1 MLKQEQFQELL
12 TFESGPQPVL
22 SLYLDTDT
30 SKESMETTKLQVRGM
45 LKESGLE
52 QTAGAATIEKYLDH
66 SYDWTKPGIAMFTT
80 ADGRFFRDYPT
91 AVSFRNRLRVG
102 QRPYLKPLTHLLDH
116 YAHYGVILAD
126 RVGAKFYEFHL
137 GELQA
142 VNGYLGEDSRK
153 IKKGGG
159 SSAVGMRGG
168 VGGGRR
174 EDEVMQR
181 NLREAAAAAQQFFAN
196 KPIRRLFL
204 GGTAETIA
212 QFREL
217 LPKQLQSTFAGSFAI
232 DMNAN
237 ENEVRQRSL
246 SLLEAANI
254 ERENKLVKELLAAAA
269 ASGKNGVT
277 GLDDTLQ
284 AVSEKRVKTLVI
296 SDGFRA
302 PGYIHRDSGF
312 LVANLAKSPL
322 GEQEL
327 TEVADIIEEA
337 VANTMA
343 GGGHVEIISN
353 NDKLENAGRIGAIL
367 RY

>member
-1 MLKQEQFQELL
+1 MLNQEQFKELL
-12 TFESGPQPVL
+12 TFQTDQEPVL
-22 SLYLDTDT
+22 SLYLGTDAT
-30 SKESMETTKLQVRGM
+30 KESIEITKRQVRGM
-45 LKESGLE
+45 LKESGLD
-52 QTAGAATIEKYLDH
+52 QTAGAATIEKYLAH
-66 SYDWTKPGIAMFTT
+66 SYNWTKPGIAMFAT

-116 YAHYGVILAD
+116 YAHYGVVLVD

-142 VNGYLGEDSRK
+142 VKGYMGENSRK
-153 IKKGGG
+153 IKKGSG

-181 NLREAAAAAQQFFAN
+181 NLREAAAAAQQFFAG

-204 GGTAETIA
+204 GGTAETTA
-212 QFREL
+212 QFREI
-217 LPKQLQSTFAGSFAI
+217 LPKQMQSTIAGAFAI
-232 DMNAN
+232 DMTAN

-246 SLLEAANI
+246 SLLESVNA
-254 ERENKLVKELLAAAA
+254 ERENQLVKNMLAAAA
-269 ASGKNGVT
+269 AGKNAAI

-284 AVSEKRVKTLVI
+284 AVSEKRVKTLVV

-302 PGYIHRDSGF
+302 PGYTHRGSGF
-312 LVANLAKSPL
+312 VVSNLAKSPM
-322 GEQEL
+322 GHQEL
-327 TEVADIIEEA
+327 TEITDVIEEA

-343 GGGHVEIISN
+343 GGGHVEIISG